1 MLNRRLSVLV
11 GVICF
16 VLVTVLLLMG
26 VYVAP
31 APAEEIEL
39 SLVGFL
45 PATHADVR
53 GMMENFVNPLNERA
67 KGTLAIKWRGGP
79 ESFAANDIGPAVQK
93 GIVDIGFIYV
103 GAYEPIVPGVGAL
116 MLSQY
121 EPEEERSGGFY
132 DYFLELHKKY
142 GLYYLM
148 RPAMTSGN
156 FFYTWLKTPVEKPK
170 DLEGM
175 LIGSATAGQPAV
187 LSWKGAWVSV
197 AVADCYTALERG
209 VVKGIAGQP
218 VATWVNQAGY
228 EVAKYNID
236 HPYYKC
242 TVALIMNLN
251 KWNKLPKNVQD
262 MLKEATIKAETK
274 IKAWQDKLKAKQRQL
289 LTDKG
294 VKFIKFSPEDAAW
307 YVKSAYD
314 SAWEVQQK
322 RFPDVTPKLRELL
335 TKK

>member
-16 VLVTVLLLMG
+16 VLVTVSLTPTS
-26 VYVAP
+26 AP
-31 APAEEIEL
+31 AKEIEL

-79 ESFAANDIGPAVQK
+79 EAFAANDIGPAVQS
-93 GIVDIGFIYV
+93 GIVDMGFIYV
-103 GAYEPIVPGVGAL
+103 GAYEPIVPGVGAY

-121 EPEEERSGGFY
+121 EPEEERSRGFY
-132 DYFLELHKKY
+132 DYFLEHHKKY

-148 RPAMTSGN
+148 RPTATSGN

-175 LIGSATAGQPAV
+175 MIGSATAGQPAV
-187 LSWKGAWVSV
+187 LAWKGAWVSV
-197 AVADCYTALERG
+197 AVSDCYTALERG

-218 VATWVNQAGY
+218 VATWVAQGGY

-236 HPYYKC
+236 HPYYKG
-242 TVALIMNLN
+242 TIAMIMNLN
-251 KWNKLPKNVQD
+251 RWNNLSKNAQD
-262 MLKEATIKAETK
+262 MLKEASIKAETQ
-274 IKAWQDKLKAKQRQL
+274 IKAWQDKILADQRKL
-289 LTDKG
+289 LADRG

-307 YVKSAYD
+307 YLKAAYD
-314 SAWEVQQK
+314 GAWEIQQK